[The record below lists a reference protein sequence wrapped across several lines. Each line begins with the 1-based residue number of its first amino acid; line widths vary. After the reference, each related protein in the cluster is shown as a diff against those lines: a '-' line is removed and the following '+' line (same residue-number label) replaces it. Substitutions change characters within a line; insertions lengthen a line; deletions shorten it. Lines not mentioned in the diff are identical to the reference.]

1 MFFPLKPILQVRP
14 IVGKLLNA
22 LSTPSQQVS
31 PFTTLET
38 RREPER
44 KYVPQLFMGS
54 LLLTRRSAIG
64 QYFSLSLVTIP
75 DTSAKVNSAQF
86 PSPSESSNSSILD
99 KGA

>member
-22 LSTPSQQVS
+22 LSTPSQQAS

-38 RREPER
+38 RREPEP
-44 KYVPQLFMGS
+44 KCVPQLSLGS

-64 QYFSLSLVTIP
+64 QCVSLSL
-75 DTSAKVNSAQF
+75 
-86 PSPSESSNSSILD
+86 
-99 KGA
+99 

>member
-38 RREPER
+38 GREPEP
-44 KYVPQLFMGS
+44 KYVPQFAPLS
-54 LLLTRRSAIG
+54 YWPI
-64 QYFSLSLVTIP
+64 FSLSLVTVP
-75 DTSAKVNSAQF
+75 KASAKVNSAQF
-86 PSPSESSNSSILD
+86 PSPGESCNCSILD
-99 KGA
+99 WGA